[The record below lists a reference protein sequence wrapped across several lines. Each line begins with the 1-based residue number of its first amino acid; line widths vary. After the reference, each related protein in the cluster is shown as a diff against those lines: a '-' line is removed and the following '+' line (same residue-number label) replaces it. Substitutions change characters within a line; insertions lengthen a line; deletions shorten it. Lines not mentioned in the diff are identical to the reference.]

1 MVGTISLGGDVGE
14 LFGGDVGELFGGVG
28 ELGGGVG
35 EDFGSTIGV
44 GAMFSFAFSRAASCC
59 FRF

>member
-14 LFGGDVGELFGGVG
+14 LFVGVG

-44 GAMFSFAFSRAASCC
+44 GTMFSFAFSRAASCC